1 MNSPTQPQA
10 DALPTSARL
19 FRATL
24 IALAAAGVLLVT
36 VVMPAE
42 YGVDVTG
49 AGRVLGLTE
58 MGEIKQQLAREA
70 ATAEAAERA
79 AAQNASVQT
88 PASQTLPAASQSV
101 AEQKG
106 SAPVAAASDSASA
119 NTLPVARA
127 DTVEV
132 PLAPNEGKEVKLV
145 MRKGQAALFSWRA
158 EGGAVNFDQHG
169 DSTGA
174 PKSYIGYSKGTR
186 VEADSGTLVAAMD
199 GGHGWFWR
207 NRSGRSV
214 VVRLIVSGEFAEIK
228 RFF

>member
-1 MNSPTQPQA
+1 MQPQA
-10 DALPTSARL
+10 DALPSSARL

-24 IALAAAGVLLVT
+24 IAVAVAGVLLVA

-49 AGRVLGLTE
+49 VGRVLGLTE

-79 AAQNASVQT
+79 AAQVATTKT
-88 PASQTLPAASQSV
+88 PAATSPAPADQGTPI
-101 AEQKG
+101 AG
-106 SAPVAAASDSASA
+106 ATDSASA
-119 NTLPVARA
+119 NTLAVARA
-127 DTVEV
+127 DTISVT
-132 PLAPNEGKEVKLV
+132 LAPNEGKEVKLV
-145 MRKGQAALFSWRA
+145 MRKGQAAMFNWRA

-174 PKSYIGYSKGTR
+174 PNSYIGYGKGTR

-207 NRSGRSV
+207 NRSGRNV
-214 VVRLIVSGEFAEIK
+214 VVRLIVSGEYSEVK

>member
-1 MNSPTQPQA
+1 
-10 DALPTSARL
+10 L

-24 IALAAAGVLLVT
+24 IALAVAGLLLVT

-49 AGRVLGLTE
+49 AGRLFGLTE

-70 ATAEAAERA
+70 ATAEAATAEAAERA
-79 AAQNASVQT
+79 AAEIAAAE
-88 PASQTLPAASQSV
+88 PPAAALQSP
-101 AEQKG
+101 AEQAG
-106 SAPVAAASDSASA
+106 STRTAGVTDSASTNA
-119 NTLPVARA
+119 LAAVRA
-127 DTVEV
+127 DTVDV
-132 PLAPNEGKEVKLV
+132 GLAPNEGKEVKLV
-145 MRKGQAALFSWRA
+145 MRKGQAAMFNWRA

-174 PKSYIGYSKGTR
+174 PNSYIGYDKGTR

-207 NRSGRSV
+207 NRSGRNV
-214 VVRLIVSGEFAEIK
+214 VVRLIVSGEYAEIK
-228 RFF
+228 RYF

>member
-1 MNSPTQPQA
+1 MQPQV
-10 DALPTSARL
+10 DALPSSARL

-24 IALAAAGVLLVT
+24 IAMAVAGVLLVT

-49 AGRVLGLTE
+49 VGRVLGLTE

-79 AAQNASVQT
+79 AAEVAAEAPRSPAEQADGT
-88 PASQTLPAASQSV
+88 PA
-101 AEQKG
+101 
-106 SAPVAAASDSASA
+106 AAATDSTSA
-119 NTLPVARA
+119 TTDAVARA

-145 MRKGQAALFSWRA
+145 MRKGQAAMFNWRA

-174 PKSYIGYSKGTR
+174 PNSYIRYAKGTR

-207 NRSGRSV
+207 NRSGRNV
-214 VVRLIVSGEFAEIK
+214 VVRLIVSGEYSEVK

>member
-1 MNSPTQPQA
+1 MQPPA
-10 DALPTSARL
+10 DALPSSARL

-24 IALAAAGVLLVT
+24 IALTVAGVLLVT

-49 AGRVLGLTE
+49 AGRLLGLTE

-79 AAQNASVQT
+79 AAQVASADT
-88 PASQTLPAASQSV
+88 PAAAPQSPVEQAGGTPAA
-101 AEQKG
+101 AD
-106 SAPVAAASDSASA
+106 AAST
-119 NTLPVARA
+119 NTLAVARA
-127 DTVEV
+127 DTVSV
-132 PLAPNEGKEVKLV
+132 ALAPNEGKEVKLV
-145 MRKGQAALFSWRA
+145 MRKGQAAMFSWRA
-158 EGGAVNFDQHG
+158 EGGAVNFDLHG
-169 DSTGA
+169 DSTGV
-174 PKSYIGYSKGTR
+174 PSSYIGYGKGTR

-207 NRSGRSV
+207 NRSSRTV
-214 VVRLIVSGEFAEIK
+214 VVRLIVSGEYAEIK

>member
-1 MNSPTQPQA
+1 MQPHT
-10 DALPTSARL
+10 DTLPSSARL

-24 IALAAAGVLLVT
+24 IALAVAGLLLVT

-49 AGRVLGLTE
+49 AGRLFGLTE
-58 MGEIKQQLAREA
+58 MGEIKQQLAREE

-79 AAQNASVQT
+79 AAEIAAAE
-88 PASQTLPAASQSV
+88 PPAAALQSP
-101 AEQKG
+101 AEQAG
-106 SAPVAAASDSASA
+106 STTTAGVTDSASTNA
-119 NTLPVARA
+119 LAAVPA
-127 DTVEV
+127 DTVDV
-132 PLAPNEGKEVKLV
+132 ALAPNEGKEVKLV
-145 MRKGQAALFSWRA
+145 MRKGQAAMFNWRA

-174 PKSYIGYSKGTR
+174 PNSYIGYGKGTR

-207 NRSGRSV
+207 NRSGRNV
-214 VVRLIVSGEFAEIK
+214 VVRLIVSGEYAEIK
-228 RFF
+228 RYF